1 MALKRNGIQQ
11 IKEVPWGCWL
21 WRMPD
26 GSFVSDDSN
35 NFLRMFGTE
44 DNQKQKQIMRDFV
57 KNEFGIV
64 DGKPFFMSAVRPVT
78 DEEYQHQKQRLEWG
92 LTPDPLDIAA
102 IEEDRRNANRRQ

>member
-1 MALKRNGIQQ
+1 MTLKTNNIKH

-26 GSFVSDDSN
+26 GSFVADDQN
-35 NFLRMFGTE
+35 NFLRLFGTE
-44 DNQKQKQIMRDFV
+44 DNHKQKETMREFV

-64 DGKPFFMSAVRPVT
+64 AGAPYFMSGTRPVT

-92 LTPDPLDIAA
+92 LIPDPLDVAA
-102 IEEDRRNANRRQ
+102 INEERNANRR